1 VAPTNQ
7 DVTGPMRRKEYQG
20 VVADI
25 TSTPKSIPIGEHTVA
40 QAHPLSGNIRGLE
53 WMH

>member
-7 DVTGPMRRKEYQG
+7 EVMGPLRRKEYQG

-25 TSTPKSIPIGEHTVA
+25 ITTPKIIPIGEHIVA
-40 QAHPLSGNIRGLE
+40 QFHPLLGNIGGLG
-53 WMH
+53 WMS